1 MATAAR
7 TIVMISAVIGWLG
20 VDPASAD
27 PVGTW
32 LTEGGRSRVRVG
44 PCGSALCGTVVWL
57 KEPDDPDT
65 GKPKVDKK
73 NADASKRGRPLV
85 GVAILLNAKPSGSN
99 KWVGQVYN
107 AEDGKTYDGT
117 LTEVSPTSLKLEGC
131 ALAGFICKSQV
142 WTRAN

>member
-1 MATAAR
+1 MSISRISMLAFAAALF
-7 TIVMISAVIGWLG
+7 VAPV
-20 VDPASAD
+20 AAD

-32 LTEGGRSRVRVG
+32 RTENDRSLVRIAA
-44 PCGSALCGTVVWL
+44 CGAGLCGTVVSL
-57 KEPDDPDT
+57 KEPNDPDT
-65 GKPKVDKK
+65 GKPKLDKF
-73 NADASKRGRPLV
+73 NADTSKRGRPLI
-85 GVAILLNAKPSGSN
+85 GVAILLNAKPSGPN

-131 ALAGFICKSQV
+131 ALAGFICRSQT

>member
-1 MATAAR
+1 MPIALALLLTFLALAAAT
-7 TIVMISAVIGWLG
+7 
-20 VDPASAD
+20 PAFAD

-32 LTEGGRSRVRVG
+32 RTENDRSRVRIAA
-44 PCGSALCGTVVWL
+44 CGAALCGTVVSL
-57 KEPDDPDT
+57 KEPNDPET
-65 GKPKVDKK
+65 GKPKVDKF
-73 NADASKRGRPLV
+73 NADTSKRGRSLI
-85 GVAILLNAKPSGSN
+85 GVAILINAKPSGPN

-131 ALAGFICKSQV
+131 ALAGFICKSQI